1 MKEEKLFW
9 TEEMI
14 EMLVDTLYEVFEK
27 GGAADN
33 SFKKASFEL
42 AIEKVRKAYKGTIKV
57 TQQHY
62 KNKWADLK
70 EKWS

>member
-1 MKEEKLFW
+1 VKEEKLFW
-9 TEEMI
+9 TEEII
-14 EMLVDTLYEVFEK
+14 EILVNILYKVFKK

-42 AIEKVRKAYKGTIKV
+42 AIKKVQKVYKGTIKV

-70 EKWS
+70 AK